1 MLELQRIQ
9 DTGVG
14 FIDPYII
21 FKTDIIVKEQ
31 WVSEAQKNIMRFFVR
46 VMQKDHL
53 KAVQESIAG
62 FLLEKVINPN
72 GEFYF
77 DPKK

>member
-9 DTGVG
+9 DTNVG

-31 WVSEAQKNIMRFFVR
+31 WVSEAQKNIMRFFMKQHDKTTILFR
-46 VMQKDHL
+46 TTLCKC
-53 KAVQESIAG
+53 
-62 FLLEKVINPN
+62 
-72 GEFYF
+72 
-77 DPKK
+77 